1 MSKYQDTYEVYE
13 FNKLKDKFDSETEY
27 SDDVVKFFE
36 SFSFDIVINKI
47 KEKNE
52 TASVFT
58 NIVKE
63 NTTRAKITALLNK
76 LHAQNITT
84 VIKNIRQIAF
94 QSEEEL
100 NELVQQCIQKIK
112 RDSEQVRPLVA
123 HLCLEIS
130 NTYFITKDN
139 TDNSDKKIYFR
150 KLLLGEVRQ
159 DYMNSIDYDND
170 NWTKERGEK
179 SMILIG
185 TLYNGKVIGNEIM
198 SKIISDFRNKID
210 FKEMTDFKQNEGN
223 EENEESDK
231 YYQSVEKSINL
242 LSSLVSC
249 VVLNE
254 DSKVVYG
261 DLDNYL
267 EAKMALY
274 EDKKYISK
282 KIRYIC
288 KNIVTELRK
297 K

>member
-13 FNKLKDKFDSETEY
+13 FNKLKDKFDLETEY
-27 SDDVVKFFE
+27 NEDVVKFFE
-36 SFSFDIVINKI
+36 SFSFDVVINKI

-52 TASVFT
+52 TSNIFT

-63 NTTRAKITALLNK
+63 NSTRARITALLNK

-84 VIKNIRQIAF
+84 VIKSIRQIAF

-112 RDSEQVRPLVA
+112 RDTEQVRPLVA

-130 NTYFITKDN
+130 NTYFITKDS

-159 DYMNSIDYDND
+159 DYMNSINYESDS
-170 NWTKERGEK
+170 WTKERGEK

-198 SKIISDFRNKID
+198 NKIIVDFRNKID
-210 FKEMTDFKQNEGN
+210 FKENEST
-223 EENEESDK
+223 E
-231 YYQSVEKSINL
+231 YYESVENSIHL
-242 LSSLVSC
+242 LSSLVFC
-249 VVLNE
+249 VVLNDE
-254 DSKVVYG
+254 SKAVYG

-267 EAKMALY
+267 ESKMELY
-274 EDKKYISK
+274 EDKKIISK
-282 KIRYIC
+282 KVRYIC
-288 KNIVTELRK
+288 KNIITELRK

>member
-84 VIKNIRQIAF
+84 VIKSIRQIAF

-130 NTYFITKDN
+130 NTYFITKDS

-159 DYMNSIDYDND
+159 DYMNSIDYKSES
-170 NWTKERGEK
+170 WTKERGEK

-198 SKIISDFRNKID
+198 SKIIGDFRNKID
-210 FKEMTDFKQNEGN
+210 FKEIEDFKEN
-223 EENEESDK
+223 EENEESDE

>member
-13 FNKLKDKFDSETEY
+13 FNKLRDKFDSETEY

-52 TASVFT
+52 TANVFT

-159 DYMNSIDYDND
+159 DYMNSIDYDSD
-170 NWTKERGEK
+170 TWTKERGEK

-198 SKIISDFRNKID
+198 SKIIGDFRNKID
-210 FKEMTDFKQNEGN
+210 FKENEPN
-223 EENEESDK
+223 E
-231 YYQSVEKSINL
+231 YYESVEKSINL

-249 VVLNE
+249 VVINE
-254 DSKVVYG
+254 ESKVVYG

-267 EAKMALY
+267 ESKMALY
-274 EDKKYISK
+274 EDKKFISK

-288 KNIVTELRK
+288 KNIITELK
-297 K
+297 KK